1 MARRRAKNLF
11 LEPAV
16 VYRAERFCELAD
28 TTLSQLVEDYLRT
41 LPREGAVVRIRSPI
55 VARLRE
61 AQYEYLDGGDTFSE
75 YVSRNRERLVDRGDD
90 Y

>member
-11 LEPAV
+11 LAPEV

-41 LPREGAVVRIRSPI
+41 LPQEGAIVRIRSPI
-55 VARLRE
+55 VARLHE
-61 AQYEYLDGGDTFSE
+61 AQYAFLDGVDSFSE
-75 YVSRNRERLVDRGDD
+75 YVSRDRARLEDRGDD